1 MADNVIST
9 AAFGQKK
16 DSDQEEEPIIIAQRF
31 LNIFRQLH
39 IFSQE
44 RKDEFNRMILEQP
57 KSVKKCLKTLP
68 GGSVLLEYIDELQY
82 GKQSDDDD
90 DDDIA
95 PAPSIDVPAPVENTS
110 TGAMP
115 APAPVAGAP
124 IINGDNFAKILA
136 NSLAQSNAQIIRE
149 LQNDRSKKGSGK
161 DDHGQLKL
169 VADDTFTQTISAALA
184 EALAAS
190 EQKRQE
196 DNKIITQSFLEM
208 QENLNKMVEQ
218 NNQLKIIS
226 NSDAPAE
233 AASAFQIK
241 NVVDDLVKAQSKFLK
256 ETTQAQKEELSQ
268 IISLA
273 IKDSIKM
280 STQSLVDSFKQMED
294 GPTPITYAASS
305 PKKQLLV
312 DNVTEVLKAQGREF
326 SSIIASTLKESQQ
339 NSAQTIIKTI
349 EGLRGSAA
357 INPENQPKMEDIIK
371 MQADLFREIARTQ
384 NQEFSAII
392 ASALKESQK
401 QSTQTILTALS
412 KMQGQG
418 GISINSSY
426 PFLQQTYEEAE
437 AEPEINMAVT
447 PSLEPEPVIAPEKDY
462 EVKTESEP
470 VAENGNDSSTSKK
483 KKKKKKKN
491 RDENGLP
498 KAEETVEKTA
508 VSQPSAPV
516 VTTKKKKTIIS
527 ALPKMPVIEDK
538 PIDNSS
544 DWGFGANETPV
555 KTSAPEPATSNLPED
570 NTVKDSSGEGEEWA
584 WEYQPEDEASQGTE
598 EVSGTEGQDW
608 EWDYEEVSTDQSASA
623 DDVQGEEGQDWE
635 WDYEEV
641 PEGSDDSEAQTIP
654 SSNVFD
660 GTSDI
665 VVSDDFELV
674 LIGLE
679 DESRPDPYLELAN
692 TVG

>member
-16 DSDQEEEPIIIAQRF
+16 DGDQEEEPIIVAQRF

-68 GGSVLLEYIDELQY
+68 GGSVLLEYIDELQF
-82 GKQSDDDD
+82 GKQTNDDDD
-90 DDDIA
+90 DDVS
-95 PAPSIDVPAPVENTS
+95 APSVTPPMPAETGITNTSVPA
-110 TGAMP
+110 
-115 APAPVAGAP
+115 APVAGAP

-149 LQNDRSKKGSGK
+149 LQNDRSKKTTGK
-161 DDHGQLKL
+161 VDQGAVKL
-169 VADDTFTQTISAALA
+169 VADDTFMQTISAALA

-226 NSDAPAE
+226 SSDAPVE

-349 EGLRGSAA
+349 EGLKGSAA

-392 ASALKESQK
+392 AQALKESQK

-412 KMQGQG
+412 QMHGQG

-426 PFLQQTYEEAE
+426 PFLRQAYEE
-437 AEPEINMAVT
+437 PETEVENLTVT
-447 PSLEPEPVIAPEKDY
+447 APSLEPESVIAPEKDY
-462 EVKTESEP
+462 EVKSDNATATETG
-470 VAENGNDSSTSKK
+470 ADTSTSKK

-491 RDENGLP
+491 RDETGSQNV
-498 KAEETVEKTA
+498 VESADKTTA
-508 VSQPSAPV
+508 IQPST
-516 VTTKKKKTIIS
+516 VTTTPKKKKTIIS
-527 ALPKMPVIEDK
+527 ALPQMPVIEDK

-544 DWGFGANETPV
+544 DWGFGTDNTVTRENY
-555 KTSAPEPATSNLPED
+555 SEPATDDWSDEKTSQEN
-570 NTVKDSSGEGEEWA
+570 SAEEQDWT
-584 WEYQPEDEASQGTE
+584 WEYQPEDESAQGAE

-608 EWDYEEVSTDQSASA
+608 EWDYEEVPADQTASA
-623 DDVQGEEGQDWE
+623 EEVQGEEGQDWE

-641 PEGSDDSEAQTIP
+641 PEGVDDGETQVIP

-665 VVSDDFELV
+665 VVPNDFELV
-674 LIGLE
+674 LIGME
-679 DESRPDPYLELAN
+679 NESKPDPYLELAN